1 MFRRMA
7 RCTRTTQEIDRTDR
21 SAQKIVEECPTIC
34 PEIGT
39 LTTLTPVVDHVGIGP
54 IEPVRMRT
62 LHGDTL
68 HGHSISV
75 GAQEPVGIFAS
86 QVHASLYSRS
96 ARGCKRFASIQQL
109 VETFTG
115 SGTTTGRTK
124 LDVTSC
130 LAALRSGSVQAHCE
144 SIENAARVCQHDVA
158 GALRKYGPDLTSQI
172 ETLIDLVGEFPAG
185 LDGLFALA
193 FGEGR

>member
-1 MFRRMA
+1 M
-7 RCTRTTQEIDRTDR
+7 
-21 SAQKIVEECPTIC
+21 
-34 PEIGT
+34 
-39 LTTLTPVVDHVGIGP
+39 LTPVVDHVGIGP

-75 GAQEPVGIFAS
+75 GAQAPVGIFAS

-109 VETFTG
+109 VETFTC
-115 SGTTTGRTK
+115 SRTSTGRAK
-124 LDVTSC
+124 LDVTRC

-144 SIENAARVCQHDVA
+144 SIENTARIGQHDIA
-158 GALRKYGPDLTSQI
+158 GALRQYGPNLASQI
-172 ETLIDLVGEFPAG
+172 ESLIDLLGEFAAS

-193 FGEGR
+193 FGEGRWYRWRLRRLRL